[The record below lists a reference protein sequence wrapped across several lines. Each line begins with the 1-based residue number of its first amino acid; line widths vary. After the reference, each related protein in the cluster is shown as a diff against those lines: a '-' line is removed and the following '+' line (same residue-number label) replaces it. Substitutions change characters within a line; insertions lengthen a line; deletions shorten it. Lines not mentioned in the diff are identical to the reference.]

1 MTITP
6 PKPVNLYI
14 GSFISL
20 ISQSDIRYEG
30 FVFLLNPSDSTIGL
44 RNVKSFGTEGRRKD
58 GLQLLASDEIYE
70 HIFFRGCD
78 IKDLQVISSPLP
90 QSTSAVP
97 DDPAII
103 QSHFPQPSPT
113 TMASTSHGAAQIA
126 NFSTSVHPIL
136 PVTPVQ
142 LNLPRGPSASS
153 SSFWGSSLPPPPV
166 NISRLVVPNYC
177 PGLVGSSGGV
187 SYFQH
192 RYPPPPQSLLASL
205 PPVQQQAQHQNVNTS
220 VAGGSRFSEL
230 RHPLLLRGST
240 GSPNTLPPLLPTPFV
255 QSNPGRFADL
265 VSNLLSIPRPNE
277 GSSALSSVAVDPG
290 PKMASSLQEVLIV
303 NATPASVINESSSI
317 DPTISQTLSSM
328 TIEEQSGLKQS
339 SSSQSLQT
347 TDIDAKTALAPVL
360 EPVLSSNSTGETLES
375 SLKSTA
381 KTLLGSTSSHHC
393 KGHFARGG
401 DQAHRNPAFT
411 NHSYRGRAQGRA
423 NVNSSRVIRRFKED
437 FDFEAMNEKSNK
449 EEVWDYLGKNNKADA
464 DDGDEN
470 EKETED
476 SDVKGE
482 ASEVHVKDD
491 SKPVFC
497 KDDSFDSFSCDALD
511 QESAEVTLCEQ
522 RKKDAETFGVEIP
535 ILKQGHGQGP
545 RCAGAS
551 QVSYRGRGHG
561 NARGGRGRGH
571 RRSVVRPRYLK

>member
-1 MTITP
+1 MKALCFFSTLVIP
-6 PKPVNLYI
+6 PLV
-14 GSFISL
+14 
-20 ISQSDIRYEG
+20 
-30 FVFLLNPSDSTIGL
+30 FVTV
-44 RNVKSFGTEGRRKD
+44 VKSFWTEGQRKD

-113 TMASTSHGAAQIA
+113 TMASTCHGAAQIA
-126 NFSTSVHPIL
+126 NFSTSVQPIL

-153 SSFWGSSLPPPPV
+153 SSFCGSSLPPPPV
-166 NISRLVVPNYC
+166 NISRLVVPNYW

-205 PPVQQQAQHQNVNTS
+205 PPVQQQARHQNINTS
-220 VAGGSRFSEL
+220 VAGGSNTAVAGGSRFSEL

-240 GSPNTLPPLLPTPFV
+240 GSPNTLPPLLPTPSV
-255 QSNPGRFADL
+255 QSNPGRFADV
-265 VSNLLSIPRPNE
+265 VSNLLSIPRSNE

-303 NATPASVINESSSI
+303 NATPALVINESSSI

-360 EPVLSSNSTGETLES
+360 EPVLSSDSTGETLES

-381 KTLLGSTSSHHC
+381 KTLLGSTSSRHC
-393 KGHFARGG
+393 KGQFGRGG
-401 DQAHRNPAFT
+401 DKARRNPAFT

-491 SKPVFC
+491 SKPVYC
-497 KDDSFDSFSCDALD
+497 KDDFFDSFSCDALG

-545 RCAGAS
+545 RRAGAS

-561 NARGGRGRGH
+561 NARGGRDRGRGH

>member
-1 MTITP
+1 MMTTAP

-20 ISQSDIRYEG
+20 ISQSNIRYEG

-44 RNVKSFGTEGRRKD
+44 RNVKSFWTEGQRKD

-113 TMASTSHGAAQIA
+113 TMASTCHGAAQIA
-126 NFSTSVHPIL
+126 NFSTSVQPIL

-153 SSFWGSSLPPPPV
+153 SSFCGSSLPPPPV
-166 NISRLVVPNYC
+166 NISRLVVPNYW

-205 PPVQQQAQHQNVNTS
+205 PPVQQQARHQNINTS
-220 VAGGSRFSEL
+220 VAGGSNTAVAGGSRFSEL

-240 GSPNTLPPLLPTPFV
+240 GSPNTLPPLLPTPSV
-255 QSNPGRFADL
+255 QSNPGRFADV
-265 VSNLLSIPRPNE
+265 VSNLLSIPRSNE

-303 NATPASVINESSSI
+303 NATPALVINESSSI

-360 EPVLSSNSTGETLES
+360 EPVLSSDSTGETLES

-381 KTLLGSTSSHHC
+381 KT
-393 KGHFARGG
+393 
-401 DQAHRNPAFT
+401 
-411 NHSYRGRAQGRA
+411 
-423 NVNSSRVIRRFKED
+423 NSSRVIRRFKED

-491 SKPVFC
+491 SKPVYC
-497 KDDSFDSFSCDALD
+497 KDDFFDSFSCDALG

-545 RCAGAS
+545 RRAGAS

-561 NARGGRGRGH
+561 NARGGRDRGRGH

>member
-381 KTLLGSTSSHHC
+381 KT
-393 KGHFARGG
+393 
-401 DQAHRNPAFT
+401 
-411 NHSYRGRAQGRA
+411 
-423 NVNSSRVIRRFKED
+423 NSSRVIRRFKED